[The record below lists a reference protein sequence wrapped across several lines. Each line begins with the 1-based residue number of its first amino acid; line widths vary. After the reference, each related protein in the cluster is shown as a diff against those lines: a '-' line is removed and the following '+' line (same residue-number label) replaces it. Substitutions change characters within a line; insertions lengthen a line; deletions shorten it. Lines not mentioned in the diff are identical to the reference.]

1 MEIPNV
7 APLPNIRQE
16 RFVQGLFEGKSATQA
31 YADAGYRPHQ
41 GNSSRLRWFEM
52 VQQRLAELQAEA
64 IKDSTV
70 TFQSLMNELED
81 LRVKA
86 VSRDQYAAGVRA
98 VAEKIKL
105 SGLATTKIEIKQ
117 DDLTDDMDE
126 REILAVVAKE
136 KGPQA
141 AWHLAMAFGLSPSQ
155 YGIMLEGE
163 VIAGQDEVIGGKD
176 PEMRDAGLTPKT
188 FRPAVKSLPPVS
200 QYELEA
206 TKPRRR

>member
-70 TFQSLMNELED
+70 TFQSLMNET
-81 LRVKA
+81 RRPQ
-86 VSRDQYAAGVRA
+86 SQ
-98 VAEKIKL
+98 
-105 SGLATTKIEIKQ
+105 SGQ
-117 DDLTDDMDE
+117 
-126 REILAVVAKE
+126 
-136 KGPQA
+136 
-141 AWHLAMAFGLSPSQ
+141 S
-155 YGIMLEGE
+155 
-163 VIAGQDEVIGGKD
+163 
-176 PEMRDAGLTPKT
+176 
-188 FRPAVKSLPPVS
+188 
-200 QYELEA
+200 
-206 TKPRRR
+206 